1 MKLHH
6 VKRLTRMAEILKLS
20 VENDKKSYENVVN
33 KAVKVLQSGGVIAV
47 PTDTVYGLAALSQNS
62 AAITKI
68 YSIKGRHD
76 EKPIAICVGDVTD
89 ISRWSKVSVP
99 EDLLHDLLP
108 GPVTVIFER
117 DEILNPHLNPATDL
131 VGIRVP
137 DHSFI
142 RRLSSA
148 TGSPLALTSANLSS
162 AKSTLSVQEFQS
174 LWPKLDLVVDGGVL
188 SNSEASRAG
197 STVVDLS
204 HQGQYTV
211 VRPGS
216 ALSQTVSVLRDKY
229 QLTER

>member
-162 AKSTLSVQEFQS
+162 AKSTLSVQCIITDSKCFKRQISTDREVA
-174 LWPKLDLVVDGGVL
+174 D
-188 SNSEASRAG
+188 SNLNLPELLKKKMENAQQPEKMQRRMGTSMG
-197 STVVDLS
+197 I
-204 HQGQYTV
+204 Y
-211 VRPGS
+211 
-216 ALSQTVSVLRDKY
+216 
-229 QLTER
+229 

>member
-47 PTDTVYGLAALSQNS
+47 PTDTVYGLAAL
-62 AAITKI
+62 
-68 YSIKGRHD
+68 
-76 EKPIAICVGDVTD
+76 
-89 ISRWSKVSVP
+89 WSKVSVP

-162 AKSTLSVQEFQS
+162 AKSTLSVQCIITDSKCFKRQISTDREVADSKLNLPELLKKRWRMLNS
-174 LWPKLDLVVDGGVL
+174 LKRRRGGWVQAW
-188 SNSEASRAG
+188 E
-197 STVVDLS
+197 STNKKNLQCDSL
-204 HQGQYTV
+204 
-211 VRPGS
+211 
-216 ALSQTVSVLRDKY
+216 
-229 QLTER
+229 